1 MLSQTMTQI
10 MNQVNKLPPQSRLRM
25 VQLTLDTLIEPTN
38 EPSPFSK
45 SIPYSFNKGE
55 QNRFRRLRGIA
66 TVKMSTDEM
75 MSLTRGEE

>member
-45 SIPYSFNKGE
+45 SISIRDKIGF
-55 QNRFRRLRGIA
+55 
-66 TVKMSTDEM
+66 VV
-75 MSLTRGEE
+75 

>member
-1 MLSQTMTQI
+1 MGNRKLVLVEGDSKNKVYGIVEYNKFLALMLH
-10 MNQVNKLPPQSRLRM
+10 
-25 VQLTLDTLIEPTN
+25 
-38 EPSPFSK
+38 
-45 SIPYSFNKGE
+45 FNKG